1 MYIIILI
8 LTLICLGQFCPRS
21 KGAIRST
28 LCEAPNRE
36 GQTTTPRT
44 PCPTLYDKC
53 VVSYHL
59 KEIDLL
65 GLKLKEKSNSPE

>member
-1 MYIIILI
+1 MILI
-8 LTLICLGQFCPRS
+8 LRLMFLGQFCPRS

-53 VVSYHL
+53 VIPYYL

-65 GLKLKEKSNSPE
+65 ELKLKEKSNSPE